1 MKELSSLLP
10 LSHAVDPV
18 AVIALQPDVG
28 TDLLG
33 SVLVVVALS
42 VAALVA
48 GSLTLRR
55 RTP

>member
-1 MKELSSLLP
+1 MLLP
-10 LSHAVDPV
+10 LSHAVDAV

>member
-1 MKELSSLLP
+1 MEELSSLLP
-10 LSHAVDPV
+10 LSHAVDAV